1 MRRKVKYLLVMLLF
15 FSLIF
20 SQPIFADQI
29 ELKNGNSLR
38 GEVQNNTLQLKTNY
52 AQLKIQSRYLTKIK
66 NENGV
71 FRVKAA
77 ANNRFSGQLMTD
89 INFASGASNKK
100 IAAAEI
106 ASINF
111 SSTDAFSNNKE
122 LKLSLKNG
130 DFFFANPVEKSISL
144 NTSLGSSVN
153 LNYNNIKSIEYLA
166 GEDLYLINRVKGA
179 AVKSNLKNKKIIVWP
194 AAAEII
200 EIDFNQLQQIT
211 FK

>member
-38 GEVQNNTLQLKTNY
+38 GEVQNNTLQLKTSY
-52 AQLKIQSRYLTKIK
+52 AQLNIQSRYLTKIK

-71 FRVKAA
+71 FRVKTA

>member
-52 AQLKIQSRYLTKIK
+52 AQLNIQSRYLTKIK

-89 INFASGASNKK
+89 INFVSGASNKK
-100 IAAAEI
+100 LAAAEI

>member
-38 GEVQNNTLQLKTNY
+38 GEVQNNTLQLKTSY
-52 AQLKIQSRYLTKIK
+52 AQLNIQSRYLTKIK

>member
-1 MRRKVKYLLVMLLF
+1 MRRKVKYLLVMILF
-15 FSLIF
+15 FSSIF

-29 ELKNGNSLR
+29 ELQDGNNLR

-52 AQLKIQSRYLTKIK
+52 AQLNIQSRYLTKIK
-66 NENGV
+66 NENGI
-71 FRVKAA
+71 FKFKAA
-77 ANNRFSGQLMTD
+77 ANNKFSGQLMTE
-89 INFASGASNKK
+89 ISFSSGGANKK

-111 SSTDAFSNNKE
+111 SKTDAFSNNKE

-166 GEDLYLINRVKGA
+166 GEDLYLINRVKGSA
-179 AVKSNLKNKKIIVWP
+179 IKSNLKNKKIIVWP

>member
-1 MRRKVKYLLVMLLF
+1 MRREAKYLLILFLLF
-15 FSLIF
+15 SL
-20 SQPIFADQI
+20 SLSPTVFADQI

-89 INFASGASNKK
+89 INFVSGSSNKK
-100 IAAAEI
+100 LAAAEI